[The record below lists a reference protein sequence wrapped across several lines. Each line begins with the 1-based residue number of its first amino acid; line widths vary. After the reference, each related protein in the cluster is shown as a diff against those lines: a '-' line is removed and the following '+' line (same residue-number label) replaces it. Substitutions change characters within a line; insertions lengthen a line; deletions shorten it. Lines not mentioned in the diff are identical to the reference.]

1 MDEKTLTYKIENK
14 HINKKILKKM
24 TLIYNAL
31 DDGWSVKKKTSD
43 VYIFNKSHLYSE
55 GIIGDEMVPYEMSSK
70 SSVNIDSELDLL
82 LFECLLDAK

>member
-43 VYIFNKSHLYSE
+43 VYIFNKSRGNKKE
-55 GIIGDEMVPYEMSSK
+55 II
-70 SSVNIDSELDLL
+70 IDNYLDNFMKDNFDLNKIL
-82 LFECLLDAK
+82 NLNDK

>member
-31 DDGWSVKKKTSD
+31 EDGWSVKKKTSD
-43 VYIFNKSHLYSE
+43 VYIFNKSRGNKKE
-55 GIIGDEMVPYEMSSK
+55 II
-70 SSVNIDSELDLL
+70 IDNYLDNFMKDNFDLNKIL
-82 LFECLLDAK
+82 NLNDK

>member
-31 DDGWSVKKKTSD
+31 EDGWSVKKKTID
-43 VYIFNKSHLYSE
+43 VYIFNKSRGNKKE
-55 GIIGDEMVPYEMSSK
+55 II
-70 SSVNIDSELDLL
+70 IDNYLDNFMKDNFDLNKIL
-82 LFECLLDAK
+82 NLNDK